1 VSSTADANEIA
12 KETKYT
18 VPVREFEVMAEHI
31 AKSQNTPLKIPRGF
45 INLMKRCIKTRRGTS
60 DWFQENVPVIADKE
74 LDSTDRHLHFANV
87 LQRTL
92 QTLLQVEELRKGDS
106 TTGKQSTGLSGAEP
120 AKGDLA
126 NAFSLLKV

>member
-1 VSSTADANEIA
+1 
-12 KETKYT
+12 
-18 VPVREFEVMAEHI
+18 
-31 AKSQNTPLKIPRGF
+31 LKIPRGF
-45 INLMKRCIKTRRGTS
+45 INLMKRYIKTRRGTS

-87 LQRTL
+87 LQGTL
-92 QTLLQVEELRKGDS
+92 QTLLPVEELRMGNS

-126 NAFSLLKV
+126 NAFSLLKVDEAEDENFDLSCTCACWVRGEESIRASESALCG